1 MEQLILSK
9 KDEIVMKL
17 LHYFITE
24 EGYNPIVLHGAK
36 DEIWLEKLDA
46 DYKIIRI
53 SSQYIHNDEQLN
65 FDIYKTKQIIKN
77 IKRKTFTFNI
87 NALNIFLNLGD
98 NVNISRD
105 EEINYGNIKCINV
118 NDINDLNKYKMI
130 NEYFPK
136 ITKKLD
142 FEEKGVELFMKI
154 TSDINKKN
162 EEDAY
167 RAEDIFKPKKPIIT
181 YLLIGINTVLFLLM
195 YLIGNGSTSVNTLLN
210 FGASHP
216 ELIRAGD
223 YYRLI
228 SSAFLHIGVVHFL
241 FNNYALYVI
250 GPQLESFFGKTKFII
265 IYLFSAISGNLLSM
279 IFNNSIGAGASGA
292 IFGLLGS
299 LLYFGYHYRVYLGS
313 VIKSQIIPL
322 ILINLFIGFT
332 LEGIDNAA
340 HIGGL
345 IGGVLITM
353 ALGIKYKTTTFEK
366 VNGWIITAIFTAF
379 LIYMAFIG
387 AV

>member
-142 FEEKGVELFMKI
+142 FEEKG
-154 TSDINKKN
+154 
-162 EEDAY
+162 
-167 RAEDIFKPKKPIIT
+167 
-181 YLLIGINTVLFLLM
+181 
-195 YLIGNGSTSVNTLLN
+195 
-210 FGASHP
+210 
-216 ELIRAGD
+216 
-223 YYRLI
+223 
-228 SSAFLHIGVVHFL
+228 
-241 FNNYALYVI
+241 
-250 GPQLESFFGKTKFII
+250 
-265 IYLFSAISGNLLSM
+265 
-279 IFNNSIGAGASGA
+279 
-292 IFGLLGS
+292 
-299 LLYFGYHYRVYLGS
+299 
-313 VIKSQIIPL
+313 
-322 ILINLFIGFT
+322 
-332 LEGIDNAA
+332 
-340 HIGGL
+340 
-345 IGGVLITM
+345 
-353 ALGIKYKTTTFEK
+353 
-366 VNGWIITAIFTAF
+366 
-379 LIYMAFIG
+379 
-387 AV
+387 

>member
-181 YLLIGINTVLFLLM
+181 YLLIGINTELFLLM

-210 FGASHP
+210 FGASYP
-216 ELIRAGD
+216 KLIRAGD